1 MLAPEVFITCA
12 VTGSAD
18 SVRKNPNVPVTPV
31 VELLGVRVLTARET
45 RERLGLRTGSAD

>member
-18 SVRKNPNVPVTPV
+18 
-31 VELLGVRVLTARET
+31 GAET
-45 RERLGLRTGSAD
+45 RERLGFPVRSAE